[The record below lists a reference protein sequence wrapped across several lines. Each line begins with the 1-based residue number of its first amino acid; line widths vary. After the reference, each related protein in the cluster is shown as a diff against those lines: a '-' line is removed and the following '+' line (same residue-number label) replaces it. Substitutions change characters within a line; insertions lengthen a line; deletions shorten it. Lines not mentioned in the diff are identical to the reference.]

1 MLVTDAVATTLTK
14 LGGAATE
21 RVAVGEVLVGAQ
33 RHLALGVGAPDP
45 RPLDLDAPPTQR
57 HLPRLVAVTHR
68 CPPQVVLA
76 LRTDD
81 LVDLLFHQLGHNAEP
96 NADAQGEQPLLGR
109 VHQLAEH
116 FLHTR
121 RQRELTSHLTHG
133 DLIARYGLHG
143 GPSSCRLT
151 TSHSPRSRRDR
162 TRREDRHLKFYEL
175 RDNLA
180 RDPSQFC
187 RPWFPPRPT
196 PDVCPPTFR
205 LEVSSRMLADQ
216 LDYVVG
222 VDPHR
227 DSHALAVVHVVSGV
241 IVFESTVVASSD
253 GYAHALNLVDQH
265 APGRRAFAVEGT
277 GSFGAGLTRFLTV
290 RGEQVLEVGRLRRE
304 RRSGGKT
311 DALDAVRA
319 ARSVL
324 TSERPATP
332 RAGGERQALQALV
345 AAREGAVNARRA
357 GLCQLR
363 DLLITTPEPLR
374 SQLRPLT
381 RARLL
386 QRLAATRP
394 GSGRDPELRGSMLAL
409 RSIARRVLQLTAEER
424 ELARQ
429 IEALTRTL
437 APQLL
442 EQPGVGPHA
451 AAQLVLSWSHQGRIT
466 SEAAFARLA
475 GAAPIP
481 ASSGQ
486 TIRYRLDRSGDRKLN
501 RALHM
506 ILVTRKRSHPATIAY
521 IERRLQEGKTR
532 REATRCLKRYL
543 ARSLYRLLEHGAPMA
558 T

>member
-1 MLVTDAVATTLTK
+1 
-14 LGGAATE
+14 
-21 RVAVGEVLVGAQ
+21 
-33 RHLALGVGAPDP
+33 
-45 RPLDLDAPPTQR
+45 
-57 HLPRLVAVTHR
+57 
-68 CPPQVVLA
+68 
-76 LRTDD
+76 
-81 LVDLLFHQLGHNAEP
+81 
-96 NADAQGEQPLLGR
+96 
-109 VHQLAEH
+109 
-116 FLHTR
+116 
-121 RQRELTSHLTHG
+121 
-133 DLIARYGLHG
+133 
-143 GPSSCRLT
+143 
-151 TSHSPRSRRDR
+151 
-162 TRREDRHLKFYEL
+162 
-175 RDNLA
+175 
-180 RDPSQFC
+180 
-187 RPWFPPRPT
+187 
-196 PDVCPPTFR
+196 
-205 LEVSSRMLADQ
+205 MLADQ

-227 DSHALAVVHVVSGV
+227 DSHALAVVHVVSGAV
-241 IVFESTVVASSD
+241 VFESMIDANSD
-253 GYAHALNLVDQH
+253 GYAQALSLADEQ
-265 APGRRAFAVEGT
+265 APGRRVFAIEGT
-277 GSFGAGLTRFLTV
+277 GSYGAGLTRFLTGC
-290 RGEQVLEVGRLRRE
+290 GEPVLEVSRLRRA
-304 RRSGGKT
+304 RGSGGKT

-324 TSERPATP
+324 TERRPSTP

-374 SQLRPLT
+374 SELRPLT

-394 GSGRDPELRGSMLAL
+394 HGRTDAELRGSLLAL

-424 ELARQ
+424 ELARE
-429 IEALTRTL
+429 IETLTRRL

-442 EQPGVGPHA
+442 DQPGVGAHA
-451 AAQLVLSWSHQGRIT
+451 AAQLVLSWSHYGRIS

-486 TIRYRLDRSGDRKLN
+486 TVRYRLDRSGDRKLN

-521 IERRLQEGKTR
+521 IERRIQEGKTR
-532 REATRCLKRYL
+532 REANRCLKRYL
-543 ARSLYRLLEHGAPMA
+543 ARSLYRLLEHRPPQP